1 MSELDDFFNNIFD
14 DAKPVKKEEPKPE
27 TEWDSDVAIEEPV
40 YYPTEGFDL
49 FAAMELDLKEVVEP
63 RYGIHREELVIE
75 EEPVIV
81 LSAVDLAKQA
91 VEAANEREIEARE
104 AYNKVQEEYKAMEE
118 MMRVMREKFNH
129 ANTEYRLVAGEKMAA
144 AKKLSEAEHIA
155 NEEAKEAEVL
165 KEKRVL
171 VEGYRRK
178 VEELDPVW
186 RNGAYDHQ
194 WEGATTLALH
204 GSALLGDEM
213 GLGKSLTALMV
224 LDFIDAHR
232 TLIVAPNG
240 TVENLTLEAMRWSPH
255 RFTFPMAG
263 SDAATRSALLNTIFR
278 RRFEQGK
285 DFIMT
290 VNFEQLRNADFVE
303 ELRELQFDTMIVDEA
318 DGFKEKSGSLYKS
331 LYKLRY
337 SYNMKDEF
345 GQLTNS
351 VKHFYP
357 MTGTFIRNKP
367 ADIWPALNLVDKEA
381 FPKERDFLDTYC
393 TYDSY
398 DQKWNFRSGGVSSL
412 IKRLGGRIVMRTT
425 VECGIVIPDQ
435 ILHDENPAHLEV
447 CDECRIEFPIKF
459 AEGEYPDQRKIM
471 KQLAE
476 HSQIILDSERK
487 TSTMEQLAIIT
498 RNRQAVVWPGG
509 IRLTGEY
516 PDGEKF
522 QFSVGEDVNESIKVD
537 WVERKIRALRAKG
550 KRVVVFSQF
559 KDGIKELE
567 ARLRDHRVVRYDGDT
582 PSDIKS
588 RVMQDFDR
596 RVVADRGNEWEW
608 DIVLCNFKTGGVGLN
623 FTHATD
629 TILLDEYWNPA
640 GNEQAFRRTKRMG
653 QTEVTHV
660 WIPRVKNT
668 IDTWMKSINDDKRLM
683 IDGFNLEVD
692 MEKNLTNFLSIMK
705 GEL

>member
-1 MSELDDFFNNIFD
+1 MSDLDDFFAGIFD
-14 DAKPVKKEEPKPE
+14 TAKPEPKVSIE
-27 TEWDSDVAIEEPV
+27 DVADAIREEEEQWREESEAIEEQRRIDAGN
-40 YYPTEGFDL
+40 PTVE
-49 FAAMELDLKEVVEP
+49 EV
-63 RYGIHREELVIE
+63 
-75 EEPVIV
+75 V
-81 LSAVDLAKQA
+81 LSAVDIAKAA
-91 VEAANEREIEARE
+91 VQAANEREEEAR
-104 AYNKVQEEYKAMEE
+104 AKMLAVKDEYAAMEE
-118 MMRVMREKFNH
+118 MMRVMRQKFAD
-129 ANTEYRLVAGEKMAA
+129 ANQEYRSIASEKVAA
-144 AKKLSEAEHIA
+144 AKRLSEAEHIA
-155 NEEAKEAEVL
+155 NEEAKEAELL

-178 VEELDPVW
+178 VEELDPAW
-186 RNGAYDHQ
+186 RSGAYDHQ

-213 GLGKSLTALMV
+213 GLGKSLTALMT

-263 SDAATRSALLNTIFR
+263 SDGPTRTALLNTIFR

-290 VNFEQLRNADFVE
+290 VNFEQLRNDVFVDQ
-303 ELRELQFDTMIVDEA
+303 LRELQFDTIIVDEA
-318 DGFKEKSGSLYKS
+318 DGFKDKASGLYKS
-331 LYKLRY
+331 LYRLRY
-337 SYNMKDEF
+337 SANKTDEN
-345 GQLTNS
+345 GELVSS

-367 ADIWPALNLVDKEA
+367 QDIWPALNLVDKEA
-381 FPKERDFLDTYC
+381 FPEERYFLNAYC
-393 TYDSY
+393 DYDQY
-398 DQKWNFRSGGVSSL
+398 DQKWSFRSGGVTSL

-435 ILHDENPAHLEV
+435 IIHDENPMHTEV
-447 CDECRIEFPIKF
+447 CEECREQFPLTFKD
-459 AEGEYPDQRKIM
+459 GMYPDQRRVM

-487 TSTMEQLAIIT
+487 TTTMEQLAIIT

-509 IRLTGEY
+509 IRLK
-516 PDGEKF
+516 GEKADGTPF
-522 QFSVGEDVNESIKVD
+522 EFSVGEDVNESIKVD
-537 WVERKIRALRAKG
+537 WVEWKIRRLRAEG

-567 ARLRDHRVVRYDGDT
+567 SRLRDHRVVRYDGDT

-596 RVVADRGNEWEW
+596 RVVEQNDDNYEW

-660 WIPRVKNT
+660 WIPRVKKT
-668 IDTWMKSINDDKRLM
+668 IDTWMKGLNDDKRHM

-692 MEKNLTNFLSIMK
+692 MEKNLNSFLDIMK